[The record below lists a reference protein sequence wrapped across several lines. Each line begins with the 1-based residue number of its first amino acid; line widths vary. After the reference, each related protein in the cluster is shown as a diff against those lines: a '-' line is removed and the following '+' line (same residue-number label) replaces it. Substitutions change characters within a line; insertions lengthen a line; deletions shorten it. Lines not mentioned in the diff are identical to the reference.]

1 MVFSSLV
8 FLFIFLAVTLAAY
21 FLVPSIRAKNL
32 ILTLMSLVFYAWGEP
47 VWVLLL
53 IGCAAVGYGC
63 GLIIGAKRGTA
74 AAKAALV
81 FSLVTSLGVLAAFK
95 YLNFFIGN
103 LNGIFGLSLP
113 LSKLAMPIGISFFTF
128 QTLSYV
134 IDVYRGEVDTQRSFL
149 DFLLFVSLFPQL
161 IAGPILRYSEIAP
174 QLRNRKSTLEG
185 VAVGITRFVCGL
197 AKKVLIS
204 NYCSAAVDKLLGGS
218 LANVSTA
225 AAWLGMLLYAFH
237 IYFDFSGYSDMAI
250 GLGRIFGFQYSE
262 NFEHP
267 YMARSITDFWR
278 RWHISLG
285 SWFRDY
291 VYIPLGGNRK
301 GLPRQL
307 FNMLVVWALTGFW
320 HGASWNFVLWGLWF
334 FLFLAVEKLIGRERM
349 ARIPYAVGMP
359 VTFLIVCIGWVFF
372 RFTSMGDVGTMF
384 QAMFGLGGHPFL
396 GTDTGL
402 LFQNNLPLLLV
413 CIVGATP
420 VLAAVGRA
428 VEYNMRNGLMR
439 PVLYGLPTVVYNTLL
454 LVLCIISLIGSTNNP
469 FIYFR
474 F

>member
-8 FLFIFLAVTLAAY
+8 FLFLFLVCAVGLY
-21 FLVPSIRAKNL
+21 FLMPSIRLKNL
-32 ILTLMSLVFYAWGEP
+32 VLTLASLVFYAWGEP
-47 VWVLLL
+47 VWVFLLL
-53 IGCAAVGYGC
+53 GCAAVGYGC

-74 AAKAALV
+74 AAKGALL
-81 FSLVTSLGVLAAFK
+81 FSLITSLGILAAFK
-95 YLNFFIGN
+95 YLNFFLGN
-103 LNGIFGLSLP
+103 LNALFGLSLP
-113 LSKLAMPIGISFFTF
+113 LSRLSMPIGISFFTF

-134 IDVYRGEVDTQRSFL
+134 IDVYRGDVDTQRSFP

-174 QLRNRKSTLEG
+174 QLRNRKSTLES
-185 VAVGITRFVCGL
+185 VAIGITRFLCGL
-197 AKKVLIS
+197 GKKVLIS
-204 NYCSAAVDKLLGGS
+204 NYCSEAVDRVFTGS
-218 LANVSTA
+218 LGSLSVGG
-225 AAWLGMLLYAFH
+225 AWLGMVLYAFH

-250 GLGRIFGFQYSE
+250 GLGRIFGFEYSE

-267 YMARSITDFWR
+267 YMAKSITDFWR

-320 HGASWNFVLWGLWF
+320 HGASWNFILWGLWF
-334 FLFLAVEKLIGRERM
+334 FCFLAFEKLLGRERM
-349 ARIPYAVGMP
+349 ERIPTAVGLP
-359 VTFLIVCIGWVFF
+359 VTFFLVCLGWVFF
-372 RFTSMGDVGTMF
+372 RFTDLREAGTVF
-384 QAMFGLGGHPFL
+384 QSLFGLGGHPFL
-396 GTDTGL
+396 DSNARL
-402 LFQNNLPLLLV
+402 VFQNSLPLLLV
-413 CIVGATP
+413 CILGSTP
-420 VLAAVGRA
+420 IFAAVGESIQFNMQNGMIRPA
-428 VEYNMRNGLMR
+428 LYGIPTLLYNMT
-439 PVLYGLPTVVYNTLL
+439 VLTLSIL
-454 LVLCIISLIGSTNNP
+454 SLIGSTSNP

>member
-8 FLFIFLAVTLAAY
+8 FLFIFLAVTLALY
-21 FLVPSIRAKNL
+21 FLMPSIRAKN
-32 ILTLMSLVFYAWGEP
+32 IVLTLMSLVFYAWGEP

-53 IGCAAVGYGC
+53 LGCAAVGYFC
-63 GLIIGAKRGTA
+63 GRIIGARPGTGL
-74 AAKAALV
+74 AKAALI
-81 FSLVTSLGVLAAFK
+81 FSLVISLGVLAAFK
-95 YLNFFIGN
+95 YLNFFLENI
-103 LNGIFGLSLP
+103 NGLFGLSIP
-113 LSKLAMPIGISFFTF
+113 LSKLSMPIGISFFTF

-134 IDVYRGEVDTQRSFL
+134 IDVYRRKVRTQRSFL

-161 IAGPILRYSEIAP
+161 IAGPILRYSEIEP

-185 VAVGITRFVCGL
+185 AAIGVTRFVCGL

-204 NYCSAAVDKLLGGS
+204 NYCSSAVDRIFGGS
-218 LANVSTA
+218 LANVSTVG
-225 AAWLGMLLYAFH
+225 AWVGMLLYAFH

-250 GLGRIFGFQYSE
+250 GLGRIFGFTYSE
-262 NFEHP
+262 NFDHP
-267 YMARSITDFWR
+267 YVARSITDFWR

-307 FNMLVVWALTGFW
+307 FNMLVVWALTGLW

-334 FLFLAVEKLIGRERM
+334 FLFLTIEKLIGRERM
-349 ARIPYAVGMP
+349 ARIPYAVGLP
-359 VTFLIVCIGWVFF
+359 LTFLLVCIGWVFF
-372 RFTSMGDVGTMF
+372 RFTSLSDVGSVL
-384 QAMFGLGGHPFL
+384 QAMFGLGGHALIDPEATL
-396 GTDTGL
+396 TL
-402 LFQNNLPLLLV
+402 QNSLPLLLC
-413 CIVGATP
+413 CIIGATP
-420 VLAAVGRA
+420 ILAAVGRA
-428 VEYNMRNGLMR
+428 IQYNMQNGLIR
-439 PVLYGLPTVVYNTLL
+439 PALYGIPTAIYNVLL
-454 LVLCIISLIGSTNNP
+454 LALCIVSLIGSTNNP